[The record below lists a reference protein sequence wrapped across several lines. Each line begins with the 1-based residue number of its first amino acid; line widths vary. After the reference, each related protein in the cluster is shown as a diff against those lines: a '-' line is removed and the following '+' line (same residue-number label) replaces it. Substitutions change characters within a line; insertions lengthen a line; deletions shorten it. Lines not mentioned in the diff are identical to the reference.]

1 MFICV
6 YACQLK
12 EQTKS
17 NINKF
22 TRQYTNT
29 RDLLNLIFYNFL
41 VERNIERLKFTSDK
55 QKDKL
60 GN

>member
-1 MFICV
+1 MFLCV

-22 TRQYTNT
+22 TRQCTNT
-29 RDLLNLIFYNFL
+29 RDLLNLIFYKFF
-41 VERNIERLKFTSDK
+41 VERKLKGLKFTSDK

>member
-17 NINKF
+17 DINKF

-29 RDLLNLIFYNFL
+29 RDLLNLIFHNFL
-41 VERNIERLKFTSDK
+41 VERKFERLKFTSDK
-55 QKDKL
+55 QKV
-60 GN
+60 N